1 MFFSLNQFLGG
12 GLRNNQYGFSLDKK
26 GNLMFYLIK
35 IKGYQAKISDIAN
48 DVGVNEATV
57 YDNFKK
63 MKNLFLAI

>member
-1 MFFSLNQFLGG
+1 
-12 GLRNNQYGFSLDKK
+12 
-26 GNLMFYLIK
+26 MFYLIK
-35 IKGYQAKISDIAN
+35 IMGYQIKISDIAN

>member
-1 MFFSLNQFLGG
+1 
-12 GLRNNQYGFSLDKK
+12 
-26 GNLMFYLIK
+26 MFYLIK

-57 YDNFKK
+57 YINFKK